1 MAYAWGVCQTKNP
14 EHLVWGETGPRLMA
28 EAVRKY
34 SLEKCTKPHYV
45 FCPLGYSE
53 WHKVLESDVETVL
66 DESTY
71 AIHLWNE
78 MWRAAGQDKNA
89 RYHENCLYGQLKR
102 RYLRA

>member
-1 MAYAWGVCQTKNP
+1 
-14 EHLVWGETGPRLMA
+14 
-28 EAVRKY
+28 
-34 SLEKCTKPHYV
+34 
-45 FCPLGYSE
+45 
-53 WHKVLESDVETVL
+53 VLEPDVETVL

-102 RYLRA
+102 KYLRASPVQIASR